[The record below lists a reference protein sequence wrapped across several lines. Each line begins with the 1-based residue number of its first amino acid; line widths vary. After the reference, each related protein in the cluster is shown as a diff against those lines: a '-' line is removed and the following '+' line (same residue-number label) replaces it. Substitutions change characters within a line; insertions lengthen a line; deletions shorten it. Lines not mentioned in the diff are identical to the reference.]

1 MASKKKPAKPAK
13 PASIALD
20 TAAFIRGRTMEA
32 VIVDLLADPSLDR
45 DAILGALVARKV
57 ARRER
62 KAAAA

>member
-1 MASKKKPAKPAK
+1 
-13 PASIALD
+13 
-20 TAAFIRGRTMEA
+20 MEA